1 MMLANWTKDANS
13 KHEDEDELVSSKEQ
27 LSFKFKKLQ
36 EPKSRDQ
43 LDHLGRGSLSKYLW
57 LNNNVLTRYWEDM
70 EGLLI
75 MNKTIQE
82 IIPDAIRKM
91 EISAELK
98 VKLNTRTRK

>member
-1 MMLANWTKDANS
+1 M
-13 KHEDEDELVSSKEQ
+13 SSKQQ

-75 MNKTIQE
+75 TNIEKGSQ
-82 IIPDAIRKM
+82 M
-91 EISAELK
+91 EEG
-98 VKLNTRTRK
+98 VKEDPHP